1 MTRNLSLEPS
11 IYDDLKAVTW
21 RIFGSGESPLKGR
34 STYELIEPIVTHYF
48 SSRDPSRVINEIL
61 GWFESDGKQRW
72 LKSEMSESVA
82 TLIVDGVRGNRDERA
97 IWAVGSIDTDSAV
110 HIIRSSWSSEE
121 IDSFVDHTLD
131 ILKKLCG
138 GDQILDASRISGVN
152 SANAK
157 IPKGAITS
165 SKGTLEIFQQ
175 LDSHGFDLV
184 HMALHRAT
192 AHLIELV
199 VELRPDQFKSMI
211 ERLDH
216 PVMQA
221 RATHRRLV
229 SMRRLNH
236 RETLLWV
243 TKDSCD
249 ALVAL
254 AIVHTLNT
262 VNRLDEEIRLLD
274 RGNAAQQIQR
284 TELCPAED
292 DLNTAAASLL
302 TDLAKRLAAL
312 KANICARWI
321 GELLSYAPRMLHQSE
336 DGEMPCRVKQ
346 LEKACTEVLARLV
359 RLSWSDDLLAELNAG
374 LCQARRPTWTR
385 HLADIAREIRSAE
398 PARAVEIARRSF
410 DAHSQMFEHLERGNM
425 FLNWNDWED
434 RAWLRSLGF
443 TLALSWEDLDLP
455 TWVSE
460 RCRALPLSVWD
471 AEEDYKKFIATDRA
485 TKHWFLI
492 AFHAIEPMK
501 DLGRA
506 ATPESVRTLAE
517 KLWAHLR
524 FAGQYLHRHSE
535 TSVVAEYAAR
545 LVIEFGEPSEA
556 WLLKQARDPLVE
568 ACTLWGL
575 YDQSKLKNDRKHK
588 KYPYCD
594 EVIASEFARIAAERY
609 DDGRQVD
616 LEALR
621 CWGRLWLMLD
631 VVKEAEHTAMA
642 ILAFPPKVRNRTDQI
657 LALKLLSLVA
667 STEEPDSAT
676 AGHLESLYGDLW
688 SVYTPSEEREDRRQI
703 DDWLKR

>member
-1 MTRNLSLEPS
+1 MTGNFSLEPS
-11 IYDDLKAVTW
+11 ICDDLKAVTW

-82 TLIVDGVRGNRDERA
+82 TLIVDGVQGNRDERA
-97 IWAVGSIDTDSAV
+97 IWAIGSIETDSAAR
-110 HIIRSSWSSEE
+110 IIRSSWPSEE
-121 IDSFVDHTLD
+121 IDSFVEHTLD
-131 ILKKLCG
+131 TLKKLCG
-138 GDQILDASRISGVN
+138 GDHILDASRISAVS
-152 SANAK
+152 SANVK
-157 IPKGAITS
+157 IPKDAITS
-165 SKGTLEIFQQ
+165 NKGTLEIFQQ
-175 LDSHGFDLV
+175 LDTHGFDLV
-184 HMALHRAT
+184 HMALHRPT

-221 RATHRRLV
+221 RAACRRV
-229 SMRRLNH
+229 ASMRQLNH
-236 RETLLWV
+236 RETLLWIAEN
-243 TKDSCD
+243 SCD

-262 VNRLDEEIRLLD
+262 VNRLDEEARLFD
-274 RGNAAQQIQR
+274 RGNMDQEIR
-284 TELCPAED
+284 GTELRSAED
-292 DLNTAAASLL
+292 NLNTAATILL
-302 TDLAKRLAAL
+302 ADLTQRLVAL
-312 KANICARWI
+312 KPNVCARWI
-321 GELLSYAPRMLHQSE
+321 GELLSYAPRMLSPSD
-336 DGEMPCRVKQ
+336 DGKMPCRVKQ
-346 LEKACTEVLARLV
+346 LEKRCTEVLTRLI
-359 RLSWSDDLLAELNAG
+359 RQSCSDDLLLALNGG
-374 LCQARRPTWTR
+374 LCQARRSTWTR

-410 DAHSQMFEHLERGNM
+410 DAHSQIFEHLEHNNM
-425 FLNWNDWED
+425 FLNWNNWED

-443 TLALSWEDLDLP
+443 ALAMLPEDLDLP

-471 AEEDYKKFIATDRA
+471 AEEDYRKFIAADRVA
-485 TKHWFLI
+485 KHWFLI

-501 DLGRA
+501 ELGCA
-506 ATPESVRTLAE
+506 ASSGSVRALVE
-517 KLWAHLR
+517 KLWTHLR
-524 FAGQYLHRHSE
+524 FAGRYPHRCSE

-545 LVIEFGEPSEA
+545 LVIEFGDPSEA
-556 WLLKQARDPLVE
+556 WLLKHMRDPGVGP
-568 ACTLWGL
+568 CTLWAL
-575 YDQSKLKNDRKHK
+575 HDQRKLKNDREHRKDEH
-588 KYPYCD
+588 YG
-594 EVIASEFARIAAERY
+594 EVIANEFARVASDHYE
-609 DDGRQVD
+609 DGMQVD

-621 CWGRLWLMLD
+621 CWGRLWLMLG

-642 ILAFPPKVRNRTDQI
+642 ILAFSPKMYNRTDQI
-657 LALKLLSLVA
+657 LALKLLALVA
-667 STEEPDSAT
+667 SVGKLDSAT
-676 AGHLESLYGDLW
+676 AGHLDSLYGELW